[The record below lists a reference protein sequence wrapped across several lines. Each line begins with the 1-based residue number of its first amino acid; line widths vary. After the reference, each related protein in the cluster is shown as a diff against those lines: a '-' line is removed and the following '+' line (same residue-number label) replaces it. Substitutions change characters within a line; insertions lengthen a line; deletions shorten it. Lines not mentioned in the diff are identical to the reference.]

1 MNVSDIIMPSE
12 QEAAYTPP
20 ASGQDPADRLELA
33 LNRIAFALDRRA
45 KQAVIAAS
53 APADV
58 DLQAL
63 AANIDVLIARVRD
76 VLGEDSPEG
85 RKE

>member
-1 MNVSDIIMPSE
+1 MNVSDIIMPPE
-12 QEAAYTPP
+12 QEADYTPP

-33 LNRIAFALDRRA
+33 LNRIAFVLDRRGEGTA
-45 KQAVIAAS
+45 IAR
-53 APADV
+53 PAMPEV

-76 VLGEDSPEG
+76 VLGEDGPEG

>member
-1 MNVSDIIMPSE
+1 MNVSDIIVPPE

-45 KQAVIAAS
+45 EQVAIAPPAT
-53 APADV
+53 ADV

-76 VLGEDSPEG
+76 VLGEDGPEG

>member
-1 MNVSDIIMPSE
+1 MNVSDIIVPSE
-12 QEAAYTPP
+12 QEAALTPP
-20 ASGQDPADRLELA
+20 AAGRNPADRLELA

-45 KQAVIAAS
+45 ERAAITPPAVT
-53 APADV
+53 DV

-63 AANIDVLIARVRD
+63 AANIDALIARVRD